1 MRPHQGHQQS
11 PRRTPILKPSSNSVL
26 PVAWTTRPPKD
37 LRQVQLSI
45 EFSSPNIVSV
55 AQIGCH
61 FLADE
66 RSSEFSNILI
76 VLQDPGVQV
85 SQIRDVVIY

>member
-1 MRPHQGHQQS
+1 MDLPGTPRPQVF
-11 PRRTPILKPSSNSVL
+11 LKFRPPSSL
-26 PVAWTTRPPKD
+26 DYKAPQD